1 MARLDA
7 LVAPLLGGLAAA
19 SLRVTVLL
27 GLTALVALVLRRRS
41 AAMTHLIWMV
51 GLGASLAVVALPA
64 VLPAWRVI
72 PIIPSA
78 PLSVGVIT
86 TSPAVTVDEVDSARP
101 VTAVASW

>member
-27 GLTALVALVLRRRS
+27 GLTALVALAFRRRS

-64 VLPAWRVI
+64 VLP
-72 PIIPSA
+72 PGGLYPSF
-78 PLSVGVIT
+78 PQRHCQ
-86 TSPAVTVDEVDSARP
+86 SA
-101 VTAVASW
+101 